1 MTTWAQSMIIA
12 FKLLKHSRRL
22 NKMLV
27 KFLCKCVINRGNWYS
42 MYMHFLSDSKTS
54 HRLYYTD
61 IQRERWI
68 NYSSNQKMFQ
78 TTSVKTMI
86 FQNQIH
92 RYFLQ
97 RSVYY
102 PEDFPFQ
109 EKPTKNISWRLESL
123 SDQEWNLRQHLHS
136 AILQSK
142 I

>member
-42 MYMHFLSDSKTS
+42 MYMHFLSDPKTS

-86 FQNQIH
+86 FSKPDSQI
-92 RYFLQ
+92 L
-97 RSVYY
+97 
-102 PEDFPFQ
+102 
-109 EKPTKNISWRLESL
+109 PTKISILSRRLSISGETHKEHFMETGEFEWPRVKFETTFAL
-123 SDQEWNLRQHLHS
+123 SYF
-136 AILQSK
+136 AI
-142 I
+142 